1 MYVDVAL
8 PKAPE
13 PLTYAVP
20 AGVEGYAA
28 VGMRVRVPVRK
39 RQATG
44 LVVAVRDTTEL
55 DPAVVKPLSEVLDTA
70 PVLPPHLLELARFI
84 AGYYRCPLGATLAA
98 MLPPALL
105 RSDREEVELT
115 ARGAVAEP
123 DAVPALQGRL
133 LAELQATGRLGVA
146 TLLARAGAAS
156 RSPLEALLAAGL
168 ARLRSRRRDRAPEGE
183 VAAVVRA
190 PGDLDAQLEQIGRAP
205 RQRALLEWLADL
217 GRPAYLAEAR
227 AAVGCSPSVVRAL
240 EAKGLVSRFTQRP
253 SRRPRWQLPQ
263 RSAPIELTA
272 EQETAVTAVR
282 AAVRR
287 GGFAPFLLE
296 GVTGSGKTEVYLRC
310 LETVLERG
318 GAGLVMVPEIGLTPA
333 ASGAVEARFG
343 AQAAVLHSAQSEG
356 DRWREW
362 RAIREGRVRL
372 VVGPRS
378 ALFAPLEGLG
388 LIVVDEE
395 QDAAYKQAE
404 APRYHARDLALVL
417 GQQLGI
423 PVLLCSATPSVEAA
437 ALVERELARRLVLSR
452 RVAGGTLPA
461 VELVDLRGAPPD
473 PGEHGRTLL
482 SPRLQE
488 AVDETLARDEQVILL
503 MHRRG
508 WAPRLLC
515 RDCGHHVACP
525 ECSVALVVHQRSGDL
540 RCHYCGHRRSA
551 PAACPAC
558 GGELLDPVG
567 AGTEKVADHVVR
579 RWPGVA
585 TGILDR
591 DTVRRRDGLEQV
603 LGAFAA
609 GQLRILVGTQMVA
622 KGHHFPSVTLTGVI
636 SADALLGLPDFRAG
650 ERTFQLLTQVAGRAG
665 RGQRPGRVVIQTYHP
680 DHPAV
685 RCASRHD
692 VTGFLADELRYRR
705 AFGYPPAVR
714 MAVVRLESRSEG
726 EARRAAED
734 TAARLR
740 PLPDNAR
747 LRGPAPAPIERLRGL
762 WRWQLLVSASNRD
775 TLRALLERAEQA
787 PLAGT
792 VRRIVDVDPL
802 STL

>member
-1 MYVDVAL
+1 MYVTVAL

-20 AGVEGYAA
+20 AGLEGFAA
-28 VGMRVRVPVRK
+28 VGMRVRVPVRN
-39 RQATG
+39 REATG
-44 LVVAVRDTTEL
+44 LVVAVHTSTAL
-55 DPAVVKPLSEVLDTA
+55 DPALVRPLAEVLDTA
-70 PVLPPHLLELARFI
+70 PVLPPHLLELAHFV

-105 RSDREEVELT
+105 RADREEVELT
-115 ARGAVAEP
+115 TRGAGTDP
-123 DAVPALQGRL
+123 DQLPALQGRL
-133 LAELQATGRLGVA
+133 LAELQGARRLGVA
-146 TLLARAGAAS
+146 TLLGRAGAAS
-156 RSPLEALLAAGL
+156 RSPLEALLTAGH
-168 ARLRSRRRDRAPEGE
+168 ARLRSRRRDRAPEAE
-183 VAAVVRA
+183 VAALVRT
-190 PGDLDAQLEQIGRAP
+190 PGDLETQLAAAGRAP

-227 AAVGCSPSVVRAL
+227 SAVGCSPSVVRAL

-253 SRRPRWQLPQ
+253 ARRPRWQLPQ
-263 RSAPIELTA
+263 RTAPIEPTA
-272 EQETAVTAVR
+272 EQAAAVAAVR
-282 AAVRR
+282 AAIER

-310 LETVLERG
+310 LEAVLDRG
-318 GAGLVMVPEIGLTPA
+318 GSGLVLVPEIGLTPA

-343 AQAAVLHSAQSEG
+343 SQAAVLHSAQSEG

-362 RAIREGRVRL
+362 RAIRERRVRL

-378 ALFAPLEGLG
+378 ALFAPLAELG

-417 GQQLGI
+417 GQRLGI

-437 ALVERELARRLVLSR
+437 ALVERGLAKRLVLSQ

-461 VELVDLRGAPPD
+461 VELVDLRGATPD

-515 RDCGHHVACP
+515 RDCGHHVECP
-525 ECSVALVVHQRSGDL
+525 ECSVSLVVHQRSGDL
-540 RCHYCGHRRSA
+540 RCHYCGHRA
-551 PAACPAC
+551 NPPAACPAC
-558 GGELLDPVG
+558 GGDLLDPVG
-567 AGTEKVADHVVR
+567 AGTEKVADHVAR
-579 RWPGVA
+579 RWPGVP

-622 KGHHFPSVTLTGVI
+622 KGHHFPRVTLTGVI
-636 SADALLGLPDFRAG
+636 SADALLGLPDFRAA

-665 RGQRPGRVVIQTYHP
+665 RGVRPGRVVIQTYHP
-680 DHPAV
+680 EHPAV
-685 RCASRHD
+685 RHASRHD
-692 VTGFLADELRYRR
+692 VGAFLAEELRYRR
-705 AFGYPPAVR
+705 AFGYPPATR
-714 MAVVRLESRSEG
+714 MAVVRLESRNQG
-726 EARRAAED
+726 EARHAAED
-734 TAARLR
+734 AAARLR

-747 LRGPAPAPIERLRGL
+747 VRGPAAAPIERLRGH

-775 TLRALLERAEQA
+775 TLRTLLERAEQA
-787 PLAGT
+787 AVPSS